1 MLVLKEY
8 MKISINTN
16 EVQLIE
22 KMIRE
27 QNFGIEQ
34 GQGLL
39 LLVSL
44 GHVVIQT
51 LLSYLKV

>member
-8 MKISINTN
+8 MKISINTS